1 MLKFFRKI
9 RRKLIE
15 DGNLRSYIL
24 YAIGEILLV
33 MIGILLA
40 LQVNNWNENRK
51 AKKEELVA
59 LKDLLNE
66 FQRNKSEFQLHA
78 KYQNS
83 MESLWTDYLAII
95 TNEELPDSIRAQKR
109 PLMAFRTFTIANIK
123 LNSLLATGYIDRIQN
138 DSLKHLLLEWND
150 ILLDYQI
157 IEQDH
162 VIHAKQS
169 LAPIELRLK
178 PNEIAQEIIG
188 MKKTFYSPQ
197 EQMLITIRALENME
211 YQNSLISNHY
221 WLKLKVAQHEY
232 IIKHLNDVIVQLR
245 ISLNENFSLN
255 TK

>member
-1 MLKFFRKI
+1 MLKFFRRI
-9 RRKLIE
+9 RQKLIE
-15 DGNLRSYIL
+15 DGNLRKYL
-24 YAIGEILLV
+24 FYAIGEILLV

-59 LKDLLNE
+59 LKDLLHE
-66 FQRNKSEFQLHA
+66 FQINKSEFQRHA
-78 KYQNS
+78 KYQSS
-83 MESLWTDYLAII
+83 MESSWADYLAII
-95 TNEELPDSIRAQKR
+95 TNEELPDSVRAQRR

-138 DSLKHLLLEWND
+138 DSLKQLLLQWND

-162 VIHAKQS
+162 LTHARQHLS
-169 LAPIELRLK
+169 PTELRLK
-178 PNEIAQEIIG
+178 PNDVQLEIIG
-188 MKKTFYSPQ
+188 MQKTFYSPQ
-197 EQMLITIRALENME
+197 EQRRITIRALEDMG
-211 YQNSLISNHY
+211 YQNALIGNYY
-221 WLKLKVAQHEY
+221 WLKLKVAQHESIVNHMND
-232 IIKHLNDVIVQLR
+232 IIAQLR

>member
-1 MLKFFRKI
+1 MLTFFRRI
-9 RRKLIE
+9 RKGLLE
-15 DGNLRSYIL
+15 GGATSKYLF

-59 LKDLLNE
+59 LKDLLHE

-78 KYQNS
+78 KMQNS
-83 MESLWTDYLAII
+83 MESSWADYLAII
-95 TNEELPDSIRAQKR
+95 TNEELPDSIRAQRR

-138 DSLKHLLLEWND
+138 DSLKQLLLQWND

-162 VIHAKQS
+162 VILAKQH
-169 LAPIELRLK
+169 LIPTELRLK
-178 PNEIAQEIIG
+178 PNEIQQERIG

-197 EQMLITIRALENME
+197 EQKIITIRALEDMG
-211 YQNSLISNHY
+211 YQNALISNHY
-221 WLKLKVAQHEY
+221 WLKLKVAQHKN
-232 IIKHLNDVIVQLR
+232 IIKHLNDVIEQLR
-245 ISLNENFSLN
+245 NSLNENSSLN
-255 TK
+255 TR

>member
-1 MLKFFRKI
+1 MLKFFRRI

-15 DGNLRSYIL
+15 DGNLRRYL
-24 YAIGEILLV
+24 FYAIGEILLV

-40 LQVNNWNENRK
+40 LQVNNWNENKK

-59 LKDLLNE
+59 LKDLLHE
-66 FQRNKSEFQLHA
+66 FQRNESEFHLHA

-83 MESLWTDYLAII
+83 MESSWADYLAII
-95 TNEELPDSIRAQKR
+95 TNEELPDSIRAQTR
-109 PLMAFRTFTIANIK
+109 PLMAFRTFTISNIK

-138 DSLKHLLLEWND
+138 DSLKQLLLQWND

-162 VIHAKQS
+162 VIHAKQR
-169 LAPIELRLK
+169 LIPIELRLR
-178 PNEIAQEIIG
+178 PNEIQQELIG

-197 EQMLITIRALENME
+197 EQMLITIRALKDME

-221 WLKLKVAQHEY
+221 WLKLKVAQHEH
-232 IIKHLNDVIVQLR
+232 IIKHLTDVIAQLR
-245 ISLNENFSLN
+245 ISLNEHFPSNPQ
-255 TK
+255 